1 MKFTSL
7 LLGVASIST
16 VIALPIVSAPKARE
30 AHMSRPWHKFGIGAN
45 TIFVTWGAYA
55 DYPRPDEYNSWKEK
69 KN

>member
-1 MKFTSL
+1 
-7 LLGVASIST
+7 
-16 VIALPIVSAPKARE
+16 
-30 AHMSRPWHKFGIGAN
+30 MSRPWHKFRIGAN